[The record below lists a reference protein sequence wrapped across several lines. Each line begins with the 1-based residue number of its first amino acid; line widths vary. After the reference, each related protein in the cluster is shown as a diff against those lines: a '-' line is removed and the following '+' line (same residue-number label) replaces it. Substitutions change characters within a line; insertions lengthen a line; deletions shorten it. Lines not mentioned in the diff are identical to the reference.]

1 MITVVGVAAEAKK
14 IKWRIRGRVG
24 ELFGGTDLSMMPHIS
39 ICRWL

>member
-14 IKWRIRGRVG
+14 MKSRIRGGVS
-24 ELFGGTDLSMMPHIS
+24 EVSGGTDLSMMPHIS